1 MKRLYLLSLLIMLF
15 VSTSALASPR
25 TFSQAK
31 AIAERKAALLGIKI
45 DKKAAAKAPSMNG
58 ETTTAVSPYYVFPF
72 GENKGFAIVSGDD
85 DMPEIVGYAD
95 HGTYD
100 ANNMP
105 AAMAAFLNNYRATI
119 EAMKQGNASAIK
131 NIAEAKALRANNT
144 RATTAVSPLLGDIK
158 WNQSE
163 PYNNM
168 CPKYDGTNLSA
179 TGCVATAMA
188 QVMMYWKYPKEL
200 KADINEYE
208 TSTHKL
214 TIAGETKGQKYDWDN
229 MLPTYTNNNYTQTE
243 ADAVAK
249 LMLHCGKAVKMDY
262 NKESGANVTPAI
274 LAKYFGYDSDLM
286 LDLPRSSFTLAE
298 WTALIDQELQAR
310 RPILYSGQTT
320 DGGHQ
325 FVCDGSD
332 GNGLYHINWGWGGF
346 QDGYFDITILN
357 PGQGGIG
364 AGNVTDGYNR
374 SCYMIIGIQPDNGKV
389 DKPLTECP
397 FVMVLEGSYNGHSTG
412 IELTKPTRKNATD
425 KFSITI
431 KDWWGNPTSNHFKGK
446 LGYGISN
453 GKGGYQLISKTI
465 DRELTAVKEDGSG
478 SSTGTTFTI
487 DYAFPPTGTYTIYA
501 IYSTDNGKT
510 WKKCGYEGMRPY
522 VVEST
527 ATTLSLVKTQLTA
540 DITTD
545 ETHYNGV
552 EGTFKL
558 SITNTGD
565 DDFIGLINV
574 YTSSTATRPDDAIAQ
589 PYMTIPAH
597 STVTRNVGITPT
609 AVGDMYVWIED
620 GESGEM
626 LLNAKNFNV
635 EQSTAPSFVLEKVE
649 TNATPNAYELENAR
663 HNNYIVK
670 APRVDD
676 DKAEFTYY
684 IKNNGGTASVK
695 CWTIAINAETNRGP
709 YTERTI
715 KFPGNGSVTTISYSY
730 TPKQVGSNTMYGDIR
745 LFNTETPE
753 QRINITSKIPN
764 ITYYLLNN
772 GIEVGSYE
780 MAAIY
785 PLVYIAGKPNAI
797 SGVTDSASSY
807 VLGGTSEI
815 TILTEKAEH
824 LSIFRIDGSKVCD
837 VITEAN
843 TAKHVTVAPGLYI
856 VRGKKIVVK

>member
-58 ETTTAVSPYYVFPF
+58 GTTTALSPYYVFPF

-188 QVMMYWKYPKEL
+188 QVMMYWKYPNEL
-200 KADINEYE
+200 KADINKYE
-208 TSTHKL
+208 TYTHKL
-214 TIAGETKGQKYDWDN
+214 PVAGELKGQKYDWDN
-229 MLPTYTNNNYTQTE
+229 MLPTYTNNNYTQTQ

-249 LMLHCGKAVKMDY
+249 LMLHCGKAVEMDY
-262 NKESGANVTPAI
+262 GEESGAIVTPGR

-286 LDLPRSSFTLAE
+286 LDLMRSCFTLAE
-298 WTALIDQELQAR
+298 WTAIIDKELQAK
-310 RPILYSGQTT
+310 RPILYSGRTT
-320 DGGHQ
+320 NGGHQ

-332 GNGLYHINWGWGGF
+332 GNGLYHINWGWGGY

-374 SCYMIIGIQPDNGKV
+374 GCDMIIGIQPDNGKV
-389 DKPLTECP
+389 DEPLAKIPSLIIEY
-397 FVMVLEGSYNGHSTG
+397 YNSDDFTSG
-412 IELTKPTRKNATD
+412 IELTKATRNNTTED
-425 KFSITI
+425 FTITI
-431 KDWWGNPTSNHFKGK
+431 NDCWDNVHSTNTEC
-446 LGYGISN
+446 LCGYGISD
-453 GKGGYQLISKTI
+453 GKGGYKLISETENILMNGMRFGTI
-465 DRELTAVKEDGSG
+465 LTINNRFS
-478 SSTGTTFTI
+478 
-487 DYAFPPTGTYTIYA
+487 PNGTYTIYA

-510 WKKCGYEGMRPY
+510 WKKCAYYYMRPY
-522 VVEST
+522 VVKAT

-540 DITTD
+540 EITSK
-545 ETHYNGV
+545 ETQYSGV

-558 SITNTGD
+558 SITNNGD
-565 DDFIGLINV
+565 DEFIGLINA
-574 YTSSTATRPDDAIAQ
+574 YTSSTATCPDDAIAQ

-597 STVTRNVGITPT
+597 STVTREIGITPT
-609 AVGDMYVWIED
+609 AVGYMYVWIED

-626 LLNAKNFNV
+626 LLNAKKFNV

-649 TNATPNAYELENAR
+649 TNATPGAYELENAR
-663 HNNYIVK
+663 YNNYIVK

-695 CWTIAINAETNRGP
+695 CWTIALNAETNRGP

-715 KFPGNGSVTTISYSY
+715 KFPGNGSITTISYSY
-730 TPKQVGSNTMYGDIR
+730 TPEYVGCNTMYGEIR
-745 LFNTETPE
+745 LFNTETNK
-753 QRINITSKIPN
+753 QININNTLPN
-764 ITYYLLNN
+764 VPYYVLEN
-772 GIEVGSYE
+772 GKEIGYIKFN
-780 MAAIY
+780 AIN

-807 VLGGTSEI
+807 VIGGTSEI
-815 TILTEKAEH
+815 TILTEKAER

-856 VRGKKIVVK
+856 VRGKKIVVR

>member
-58 ETTTAVSPYYVFPF
+58 GTTTAVSPYYVFPF

-144 RATTAVSPLLGDIK
+144 RATKAVSPLLGDIK

-188 QVMMYWKYPKEL
+188 QVMMYWKYPNEL
-200 KADINEYE
+200 KADIQGYK
-208 TSTHKL
+208 TSTHEL
-214 TIAGETKGQKYDWDN
+214 TVAGELKGQKYDWDN
-229 MLPTYTNNNYTQTE
+229 MLPTYTNNNYTQTQ

-249 LMLHCGKAVKMDY
+249 LMLHCGKAVEMDY
-262 NKESGANVTPAI
+262 GEESGAIVTPGR

-286 LDLPRSSFTLAE
+286 LDLMRSCFTLAE
-298 WTALIDQELQAR
+298 WTAIIDKELQAK
-310 RPILYSGQTT
+310 RPILYSGRTT
-320 DGGHQ
+320 NGGHQ

-332 GNGLYHINWGWGGF
+332 GNGLYHINWGWGGY

-374 SCYMIIGIQPDNGKV
+374 NCDMIIGIQPDNGKV
-389 DKPLTECP
+389 DEPLADVPSLIIEY
-397 FVMVLEGSYNGHSTG
+397 YNSDEFTSG
-412 IELTKPTRKNATD
+412 IELTKATRNNTTED
-425 KFSITI
+425 FTI
-431 KDWWGNPTSNHFKGK
+431 KINDCWDNIYSTNIEC
-446 LGYGISN
+446 LCGYGISD
-453 GKGGYQLISKTI
+453 GKGGFKLISETENI
-465 DRELTAVKEDGSG
+465 LMNGTLF
-478 SSTGTTFTI
+478 GTTLTI
-487 DYAFPPTGTYTIYA
+487 NNRFSPNGTYTIYA

-510 WKKCGYEGMRPY
+510 WKKCAYYYMQPY
-522 VVEST
+522 VVKST

-540 DITTD
+540 EITSK
-545 ETHYNGV
+545 ETQYSGV
-552 EGTFKL
+552 EGTFEL
-558 SITNTGD
+558 SITNNGD
-565 DDFIGLINV
+565 DEFIGLINA
-574 YTSSTATRPDDAIAQ
+574 YTSSTATCPDDAIAQ

-597 STVTRNVGITPT
+597 STVTREIGITPT

-626 LLNAKNFNV
+626 LQNAIKFEV

-797 SGVTDSASSY
+797 SGVMDSASSY
-807 VLGGTSEI
+807 VIGGTSEI
-815 TILTEKAEH
+815 TILTEKAER
-824 LSIFRIDGSKVCD
+824 LPIFRIDGSKVCD

>member
-58 ETTTAVSPYYVFPF
+58 GTTTAVSPYYVFPF
-72 GENKGFAIVSGDD
+72 GENKGFAFVSGDD

-200 KADINEYE
+200 KADINEYK
-208 TSTHKL
+208 TYTHKL
-214 TIAGETKGQKYDWDN
+214 QVAGELKGQKYDWDN
-229 MLPTYTNNNYTQTE
+229 MLPTYTNNNYTQTQ

-249 LMLHCGKAVKMDY
+249 LMLHCGKAVEMDY
-262 NKESGANVTPAI
+262 GEESGANVTPGR

-286 LDLPRSSFTLAE
+286 LDLMRSCFTLAE
-298 WTALIDQELQAR
+298 WTAIIDKELQAK
-310 RPILYSGQTT
+310 RPILYSGRTT
-320 DGGHQ
+320 NGGHQ

-332 GNGLYHINWGWGGF
+332 GNGLYHINWGWGGY

-374 SCYMIIGIQPDNGKV
+374 GCDMIIGIQPDNGKV
-389 DKPLTECP
+389 DEPLVDVPAIRIEHFSNNNLT
-397 FVMVLEGSYNGHSTG
+397 TG
-412 IELTKPTRKNATD
+412 IDLTKATRTNINEDFT
-425 KFSITI
+425 ITI
-431 KDWWGNPTSNHFKGK
+431 NEWWANPYTTNINCIV
-446 LGYGISN
+446 GYGISD
-453 GKGGYQLISKTI
+453 GKGGYELISKTENI
-465 DRELTAVKEDGSG
+465 NMDGIKDNGRYSLCG
-478 SSTGTTFTI
+478 STI
-487 DYAFPPTGTYTIYA
+487 TINNRFSPNGTYTIYG
-501 IYSTDNGKT
+501 IYSTDNGKI
-510 WKKCGYEGMRPY
+510 WKKCAYYNMRPY
-522 VVEST
+522 VVKST
-527 ATTLSLVKTQLTA
+527 ATTLTLVKTQLTA

-558 SITNTGD
+558 SITNNGD
-565 DDFIGLINV
+565 DEFIGLINA
-574 YTSSTATRPDDAIAQ
+574 YTSSTTTCSDDAIAQ

-597 STVTRNVGITPT
+597 STVTREIGITPT

-626 LLNAKNFNV
+626 LLNAKKFNV
-635 EQSTAPSFVLEKVE
+635 EQSTEPSYTIVSVT
-649 TNATPNAYELENAR
+649 TNATPGVYETEKAYINT
-663 HNNYIVK
+663 NKVK
-670 APRVDD
+670 VPRVDD
-676 DKAEFTYY
+676 EKAEFTFG
-684 IKNNGGTASVK
+684 IRNNGGTGVLKYVIWAWNIETGSMKAS
-695 CWTIAINAETNRGP
+695 RY
-709 YTERTI
+709 YT
-715 KFPGNGSVTTISYSY
+715 KKMQGNG
-730 TPKQVGSNTMYGDIR
+730 
-745 LFNTETPE
+745 
-753 QRINITSKIPN
+753 N
-764 ITYYLLNN
+764 ITYLSESFTPEFTGTNLFCPWIQIVDSNN
-772 GIEVGSYE
+772 QYTNIPTSLPEYFIPCIEIEESGYNWKGE
-780 MAAIY
+780 R

-797 SGVTDSASSY
+797 SGVVMDSASSY

-815 TILTEKAEH
+815 TILTEKAER

-856 VRGKKIVVK
+856 VKGKKVAVR

>member
-15 VSTSALASPR
+15 VSTSALAYPR

-58 ETTTAVSPYYVFPF
+58 GTTTAVSPYYVFPF

-144 RATTAVSPLLGDIK
+144 RTTTAVSPLLGDIK
-158 WNQSE
+158 WNQST

-168 CPKYDGTNLSA
+168 CPKYDDTNLSA

-188 QVMMYWKYPKEL
+188 QVMMYWKYPNEL
-200 KADINEYE
+200 KADIQGYK
-208 TSTHKL
+208 TSTHEL
-214 TIAGETKGQKYDWDN
+214 TVSGELKGQKYDWDN
-229 MLPTYTNNNYTQTE
+229 MLPSYSNVNYNQTQ

-249 LMLHCGKAVKMDY
+249 LMLHCGKAVEMDY
-262 NKESGANVTPAI
+262 GEESGAIVTPDH

-286 LDLPRSSFTLAE
+286 LDLSRTCFTLAE
-298 WTALIDQELQAR
+298 WTALIDKELQAK
-310 RPILYSGQTT
+310 RPILYSGLTT
-320 DGGHQ
+320 NGGHQ

-332 GNGLYHINWGWGGF
+332 GNGLYHINWGWGGY

-374 SCYMIIGIQPDNGKV
+374 GCDMIIGIQPDNGKV
-389 DKPLTECP
+389 DEPLVEIP
-397 FVMVLEGSYNGHSTG
+397 FITVFESDYNGHATS
-412 IELTKPTRKNATD
+412 IELTKPTRQSATE
-425 KFSITI
+425 KFSIKI
-431 KDWWGNPTSNHFKGK
+431 KEWMTNLTYNGFNGK
-446 LGYGISN
+446 FGYGISDGN
-453 GKGGYQLISKTI
+453 GGYQLISEAGDIPIEGVDENGGGTSI
-465 DRELTAVKEDGSG
+465 
-478 SSTGTTFTI
+478 GTTYTI
-487 DYAFPPTGTYTIYA
+487 DYAFAPNKTYTIYA

-510 WKKCGYEGMRPY
+510 WKKCAYYYMQPY
-522 VVEST
+522 VVKST

-540 DITTD
+540 DITTK
-545 ETHYNGV
+545 ETQYSGV
-552 EGTFKL
+552 EGTFEL
-558 SITNTGD
+558 SITNNGD
-565 DDFIGLINV
+565 DEFIGLINA
-574 YTSSTATRPDDAIAQ
+574 YTSSTTTCPDDAIAQ

-597 STVTRNVGITPT
+597 STVTREIGITPT
-609 AVGDMYVWIED
+609 TAGDMYVWIED

-626 LLNAKNFNV
+626 LLNAKKFNA

-649 TNATPNAYELENAR
+649 TNATPDAYELENAR
-663 HNNYIVK
+663 YKNNIVK

-695 CWTIAINAETNRGP
+695 CWVIAFNAETNSGP

-730 TPKQVGSNTMYGDIR
+730 TPEQVGSNTMIGGLR
-745 LFNTETPE
+745 LLNTEDKEP
-753 QRINITSKIPN
+753 
-764 ITYYLLNN
+764 
-772 GIEVGSYE
+772 IEVHTDLPNVPYYVLVDGKENGYYPFK
-780 MAAIY
+780 AIN
-785 PLVYIAGKPNAI
+785 PLVYVAGKPNAI
-797 SGVTDSASSY
+797 NGVMDSASSY

-815 TILTEKAEH
+815 TILTEKAER
-824 LSIFRIDGSKVCD
+824 LAIYRIDGSKVCD

-856 VRGKKIVVK
+856 VKGKKVAVR

>member
-1 MKRLYLLSLLIMLF
+1 MKRLYLLSMLIMLF

-58 ETTTAVSPYYVFPF
+58 GTTTAVSPYYVFPF

-208 TSTHKL
+208 TYTHKL
-214 TIAGETKGQKYDWDN
+214 QVAGESKGQKYDWDN
-229 MLPTYTNNNYTQTE
+229 MLPTYTNNNYTQTQ

-249 LMLHCGKAVKMDY
+249 LMLHCGKAVEMDY
-262 NKESGANVTPAI
+262 GEESGANVTPGR

-286 LDLPRSSFTLAE
+286 LDLMRSCFTLAE
-298 WTALIDQELQAR
+298 WTAIIDKELQAK
-310 RPILYSGQTT
+310 RPILYSGRTT
-320 DGGHQ
+320 NGGHQ

-332 GNGLYHINWGWGGF
+332 GNGLYHINWGWGGY

-374 SCYMIIGIQPDNGKV
+374 GCDMIIGIQPDNGKV
-389 DKPLTECP
+389 DEPLADVPALRIQHFSNNNLT
-397 FVMVLEGSYNGHSTG
+397 TG
-412 IELTKPTRKNATD
+412 IDLTKATRTNINEDFT
-425 KFSITI
+425 ITI
-431 KDWWGNPTSNHFKGK
+431 NEWWANPYTTNINCIV
-446 LGYGISN
+446 GYGISD
-453 GKGGYQLISKTI
+453 GKGGYELISKTENI
-465 DRELTAVKEDGSG
+465 NMDGIKDNGRYSLCG
-478 SSTGTTFTI
+478 STI
-487 DYAFPPTGTYTIYA
+487 TINNRFSPNGTYTIYG
-501 IYSTDNGKT
+501 IYSTDNGKI
-510 WKKCGYEGMRPY
+510 WKKCAYYNMRPY
-522 VVEST
+522 VVKST
-527 ATTLSLVKTQLTA
+527 ATTLTLVKTQLTA

-558 SITNTGD
+558 SITNNGD
-565 DDFIGLINV
+565 DEFIGLINA
-574 YTSSTATRPDDAIAQ
+574 YTSSTTTCSDDAIAQ

-597 STVTRNVGITPT
+597 STVTREIGITPT

-626 LLNAKNFNV
+626 LLNAKKFNV
-635 EQSTAPSFVLEKVE
+635 EQSTEPSYTIVSVT
-649 TNATPNAYELENAR
+649 TNATPGVYETEKAYINT
-663 HNNYIVK
+663 NKVK
-670 APRVDD
+670 VPRVDD
-676 DKAEFTYY
+676 EKAEFTFG
-684 IKNNGGTASVK
+684 IRNNGGTGVLKYVIWAWNIETGSMKAS
-695 CWTIAINAETNRGP
+695 RY
-709 YTERTI
+709 YT
-715 KFPGNGSVTTISYSY
+715 KKMQGNG
-730 TPKQVGSNTMYGDIR
+730 
-745 LFNTETPE
+745 
-753 QRINITSKIPN
+753 N
-764 ITYYLLNN
+764 ITYLSESFTPEFTGTNLFCPWIQIVDSNN
-772 GIEVGSYE
+772 QYTNIPTSLPEYFIPCIEIEESGYNWKGE
-780 MAAIY
+780 R

-797 SGVTDSASSY
+797 SGVVMDSASSY

-815 TILTEKAEH
+815 TILTEKAER

-856 VRGKKIVVK
+856 VKGKKVAVR

>member
-1 MKRLYLLSLLIMLF
+1 MKRLYLFSMLIMLF
-15 VSTSALASPR
+15 VSTAALASPR

-58 ETTTAVSPYYVFPF
+58 GTTTAVSPYYVFPF

-208 TSTHKL
+208 TYTHKL
-214 TIAGETKGQKYDWDN
+214 PVAGELKGQKYDWDN
-229 MLPTYTNNNYTQTE
+229 MLPTYTNNNYTQTQ

-249 LMLHCGKAVKMDY
+249 LMLHCGKAVEMDY
-262 NKESGANVTPAI
+262 GEESGAIVTPGR

-286 LDLPRSSFTLAE
+286 LNLMRTCFTLAE
-298 WTALIDQELQAR
+298 WTAIIDKELQAK
-310 RPILYSGQTT
+310 RPILYSGITT
-320 DGGHQ
+320 NGGHQ

-332 GNGLYHINWGWGGF
+332 GNGLYHINWGWGGY

-364 AGNVTDGYNR
+364 AGKVTDGYNR
-374 SCYMIIGIQPDNGKV
+374 NCNMIIGIQPDNGKV
-389 DKPLTECP
+389 DEPLADVPSLIIEY
-397 FVMVLEGSYNGHSTG
+397 YNSDEFTSG
-412 IELTKPTRKNATD
+412 IELTKATRNNTTED
-425 KFSITI
+425 FTI
-431 KDWWGNPTSNHFKGK
+431 KINDCWDNIYSTNIEC
-446 LGYGISN
+446 LCGYGISD
-453 GKGGYQLISKTI
+453 GKGGFKLISETENILMNGTRFGTI
-465 DRELTAVKEDGSG
+465 LTINNRFS
-478 SSTGTTFTI
+478 
-487 DYAFPPTGTYTIYA
+487 PNGTYTIYA

-510 WKKCGYEGMRPY
+510 WKKCAYYYMQPY
-522 VVEST
+522 VVKST

-540 DITTD
+540 EITSK
-545 ETHYNGV
+545 ETQYSGV
-552 EGTFKL
+552 EGTFEL
-558 SITNTGD
+558 SITNNGD
-565 DDFIGLINV
+565 DEFIGLINA
-574 YTSSTATRPDDAIAQ
+574 YTSSTTTCPDDAIAQ

-597 STVTRNVGITPT
+597 STVTREIGITPT
-609 AVGDMYVWIED
+609 TVGDMYVWIED

-626 LLNAKNFNV
+626 LLNAKKFNI

-649 TNATPNAYELENAR
+649 TNATPDAYELENAR

-730 TPKQVGSNTMYGDIR
+730 TPEQVGSNTMLGDIR
-745 LFNTETPE
+745 LFNTETNE
-753 QRINITSKIPN
+753 QININNTLPKIP
-764 ITYYLLNN
+764 YDVLVN
-772 GIEVGSYE
+772 GEVIGHYNLE
-780 MAAIY
+780 AIN

-797 SGVTDSASSY
+797 SGVMDSASSY

-815 TILTEKAEH
+815 TILTEKAER
-824 LSIFRIDGSKVCD
+824 LPIFRIDGSKVCD

>member
-1 MKRLYLLSLLIMLF
+1 MKRLYLFSMLIMLF

-45 DKKAAAKAPSMNG
+45 DSKAAAKVPSMNG
-58 ETTTAVSPYYVFPF
+58 GTATAMSPYYVFPF

-119 EAMKQGNASAIK
+119 EAVKQGNASAIK

-158 WNQSE
+158 WNQSK

-214 TIAGETKGQKYDWDN
+214 PVAGELKGQKYDWDN
-229 MLPTYTNNNYTQTE
+229 MLPTYTNNNYTQTQ

-249 LMLHCGKAVKMDY
+249 LMLHCGKAVEMDY
-262 NKESGANVTPAI
+262 GEESGANVTPGH

-286 LDLPRSSFTLAE
+286 LDLSRTCFTLAE
-298 WTALIDQELQAR
+298 WTAIIDKELQAK
-310 RPILYSGQTT
+310 RPILYSGRTT
-320 DGGHQ
+320 NGGHQ

-332 GNGLYHINWGWGGF
+332 GNGLYHINWGWGGY

-374 SCYMIIGIQPDNGKV
+374 YCDMIIGIQPDNGKV
-389 DKPLTECP
+389 DEPLVEIP
-397 FVMVLEGSYNGHSTG
+397 FITVFESDYNGHATS
-412 IELTKPTRKNATD
+412 IELTKPTRQSATE
-425 KFSITI
+425 KFSIKI
-431 KDWWGNPTSNHFKGK
+431 KEWMTNLTYNGFNGK
-446 LGYGISN
+446 FGYGISDGN
-453 GKGGYQLISKTI
+453 GGYQLISEAGDIQIEGVDENGGGTSI
-465 DRELTAVKEDGSG
+465 
-478 SSTGTTFTI
+478 GTTYTI
-487 DYAFPPTGTYTIYA
+487 DYAFAPNKTYTIYG

-510 WKKCGYEGMRPY
+510 WKKCAYYYMQPY
-522 VVEST
+522 VVKST

-540 DITTD
+540 EITSK
-545 ETHYNGV
+545 ETQYSGV
-552 EGTFKL
+552 EGTFEL
-558 SITNTGD
+558 SITNNGD
-565 DDFIGLINV
+565 DEFIGLINA
-574 YTSSTATRPDDAIAQ
+574 YTSSTATCPDDAIAQ

-597 STVTRNVGITPT
+597 STVTREIGITPT
-609 AVGDMYVWIED
+609 TAGDMYVWIED

-626 LLNAKNFNV
+626 LLNAKKFNA

-649 TNATPNAYELENAR
+649 TNTTSNAYELENAR
-663 HNNYIVK
+663 YKNNIVK

-695 CWTIAINAETNRGP
+695 CWVIAFNAETNSGP
-709 YTERTI
+709 YTERII
-715 KFPGNGSVTTISYSY
+715 KFPGNGSVTTISGSF
-730 TPKQVGSNTMYGDIR
+730 TPEQVGSNTMIGELR
-745 LFNTETPE
+745 LLNTEDKEP
-753 QRINITSKIPN
+753 
-764 ITYYLLNN
+764 
-772 GIEVGSYE
+772 IEVHTDLPNVPYYVLVNGEVIGYYNLK
-780 MAAIY
+780 AIN
-785 PLVYIAGKPNAI
+785 PLVYVAGKPNAI
-797 SGVTDSASSY
+797 SGVMDSASSY

-815 TILTEKAEH
+815 TILTEKAER

-856 VRGKKIVVK
+856 VKGKKVAVR

>member
-31 AIAERKAALLGIKI
+31 AIAERKAVLLGIKI

-58 ETTTAVSPYYVFPF
+58 GTTTAVSPYYVFPF

-188 QVMMYWKYPKEL
+188 QVMMYWKYPNEL
-200 KADINEYE
+200 KADINEYK
-208 TSTHKL
+208 TYTHKL
-214 TIAGETKGQKYDWDN
+214 PVAGELKGQKYDWDN
-229 MLPTYTNNNYTQTE
+229 MLPTYTNNNYTQNQ

-249 LMLHCGKAVKMDY
+249 LMLHCGKAVEMDY
-262 NKESGANVTPAI
+262 GEESGAIVTPGR

-286 LDLPRSSFTLAE
+286 LDLMRSCFTLAE
-298 WTALIDQELQAR
+298 WTAIIDKELQAK

-320 DGGHQ
+320 AGGHQ

-332 GNGLYHINWGWGGF
+332 GNGLYHINWGWGGY

-374 SCYMIIGIQPDNGKV
+374 NCDMIIGIQPDNGKV
-389 DKPLTECP
+389 DEPLAEIP
-397 FVMVLEGSYNGHSTG
+397 FITVFESDYNGHATS
-412 IELTKPTRKNATD
+412 IELTKPTRQSATE
-425 KFSITI
+425 KFSIKI
-431 KDWWGNPTSNHFKGK
+431 KEWMTNLTYNGFNGK
-446 LGYGISN
+446 FGYGISDGN
-453 GKGGYQLISKTI
+453 GGYQLISDPGDI
-465 DRELTAVKEDGSG
+465 SIEAVDENGGGTSI
-478 SSTGTTFTI
+478 GTTYTI
-487 DYAFPPTGTYTIYA
+487 DYAFAPNKTYTIYG

-510 WKKCGYEGMRPY
+510 WKKCAYYYMHPY
-522 VVEST
+522 VVKAT

-540 DITTD
+540 EITSK
-545 ETHYNGV
+545 ETQYSGV

-558 SITNTGD
+558 SITNNGD
-565 DDFIGLINV
+565 DEFIGLINA
-574 YTSSTATRPDDAIAQ
+574 YTSSTTTCPDAAIAQ

-597 STVTRNVGITPT
+597 STVTREIGITPT
-609 AVGDMYVWIED
+609 TVGDMYVWIED

-626 LLNAKNFNV
+626 LQNAKKFNV

-663 HNNYIVK
+663 YNNYIVK

-695 CWTIAINAETNRGP
+695 CWVIAFNAETNSGP

-715 KFPGNGSVTTISYSY
+715 KIPGNGSVTTISYSY
-730 TPKQVGSNTMYGDIR
+730 TPEYVGCNTMYGEIR
-745 LFNTETPE
+745 LFNTETNE
-753 QRINITSKIPN
+753 QININNTLPKIP
-764 ITYYLLNN
+764 YDVLVN
-772 GIEVGSYE
+772 GEVIGHYNLE
-780 MAAIY
+780 AIN
-785 PLVYIAGKPNAI
+785 PVVYIAGKPNAI
-797 SGVTDSASSY
+797 SGVMDSASSY

-815 TILTEKAEH
+815 TIFTEKAER
-824 LSIFRIDGSKVCD
+824 LPIFRIDGSKVCD

>member
-58 ETTTAVSPYYVFPF
+58 GTTTAVSPYYVFPF

-188 QVMMYWKYPKEL
+188 QVMMYWKYPNEL
-200 KADINEYE
+200 KADIQGYK
-208 TSTHKL
+208 TSTHEL
-214 TIAGETKGQKYDWDN
+214 TVAGELKGQKYDWDN
-229 MLPTYTNNNYTQTE
+229 MLPSYSNVNYNQTQ

-249 LMLHCGKAVKMDY
+249 LMLHCGKAVEMDY
-262 NKESGANVTPAI
+262 GEESGAIVTPGR

-286 LDLPRSSFTLAE
+286 LDLSRTYFTLAE
-298 WTALIDQELQAR
+298 WTAIIDKELQAK
-310 RPILYSGQTT
+310 RPILYSGLTT
-320 DGGHQ
+320 EGGHQ

-332 GNGLYHINWGWGGF
+332 GNGLYHINWGWGGY

-374 SCYMIIGIQPDNGKV
+374 YCDMIIGIQPDNGKV
-389 DKPLTECP
+389 DEPLAEIP
-397 FVMVLEGSYNGHSTG
+397 SLIIEYYNSNDFTSG
-412 IELTKPTRKNATD
+412 IELTKATRNNTTED
-425 KFSITI
+425 FTITI
-431 KDWWGNPTSNHFKGK
+431 NDCWDNIYSTNTEC
-446 LGYGISN
+446 LCGYGISD
-453 GKGGYQLISKTI
+453 GKGGYKLISETENILMNGTRFGTI
-465 DRELTAVKEDGSG
+465 LTINNRFS
-478 SSTGTTFTI
+478 
-487 DYAFPPTGTYTIYA
+487 PNGTYTIYA

-510 WKKCGYEGMRPY
+510 WKKCAYYYMQPY
-522 VVEST
+522 VVKST

-540 DITTD
+540 DITTR
-545 ETHYNGV
+545 ETQYSGV
-552 EGTFKL
+552 EGTFEL
-558 SITNTGD
+558 SITNNGD
-565 DDFIGLINV
+565 DEFIGLINA
-574 YTSSTATRPDDAIAQ
+574 YTSSTTTCPDDAIAQ

-597 STVTRNVGITPT
+597 STVTREIGITPT
-609 AVGDMYVWIED
+609 TAGDMYVWIED

-626 LLNAKNFNV
+626 LVNAKKFNV

-649 TNATPNAYELENAR
+649 TNATPYAYELENAR
-663 HNNYIVK
+663 YINSIVK

-730 TPKQVGSNTMYGDIR
+730 TPKQVGSNTMYGEIR
-745 LFNTETPE
+745 LFNTENE
-753 QRINITSKIPN
+753 KQIEITTDLPMVP
-764 ITYYLLNN
+764 YYVLVDGKEN
-772 GIEVGSYE
+772 GYYPFE
-780 MAAIY
+780 AIK
-785 PLVYIAGKPNAI
+785 PLVYITGKPNAI
-797 SGVTDSASSY
+797 SGVMDSASSY

-815 TILTEKAEH
+815 TILTEKAER
-824 LSIFRIDGSKVCD
+824 LAIYRIDGSKVCD

-856 VRGKKIVVK
+856 VKGKKVAVR

>member
-15 VSTSALASPR
+15 VSTSALVSPR

-58 ETTTAVSPYYVFPF
+58 GTTTAVSPYYVFPF

-188 QVMMYWKYPKEL
+188 QVMMYWKYPNEL
-200 KADINEYE
+200 KADIQGYK
-208 TSTHKL
+208 TSTHEL
-214 TIAGETKGQKYDWDN
+214 TVAGELKGQKYDWDN
-229 MLPTYTNNNYTQTE
+229 MLPTYTNNNYTQTQ

-249 LMLHCGKAVKMDY
+249 LMLHCGKAVEMDY
-262 NKESGANVTPAI
+262 GEESGAIVTPGR

-286 LDLPRSSFTLAE
+286 LDLMRSCFTLAE
-298 WTALIDQELQAR
+298 WTAIIDKELQAK
-310 RPILYSGQTT
+310 RPILYSGITT
-320 DGGHQ
+320 NGGHQ

-332 GNGLYHINWGWGGF
+332 GNGLYHINWGWGGY

-374 SCYMIIGIQPDNGKV
+374 NCNMIIGIQPDNGKV
-389 DKPLTECP
+389 DEPLADVPSLIIEY
-397 FVMVLEGSYNGHSTG
+397 YNSDEFTSG
-412 IELTKPTRKNATD
+412 IELTKATRNNTTED
-425 KFSITI
+425 FTI
-431 KDWWGNPTSNHFKGK
+431 KINDCWDNIYSTNIEC
-446 LGYGISN
+446 LCGYGISD
-453 GKGGYQLISKTI
+453 GKGGFKLISETENILMNGTRFGTI
-465 DRELTAVKEDGSG
+465 LTINNRFS
-478 SSTGTTFTI
+478 
-487 DYAFPPTGTYTIYA
+487 PNGTYTIYA

-510 WKKCGYEGMRPY
+510 WKKCAYYYMQPY
-522 VVEST
+522 VVKAT

-540 DITTD
+540 EITSK
-545 ETHYNGV
+545 ETQYSGV
-552 EGTFKL
+552 EGTFEL
-558 SITNTGD
+558 SITNNGD
-565 DDFIGLINV
+565 DEFIGLINT
-574 YTSSTATRPDDAIAQ
+574 YTSSTATCPDDAIAN

-597 STVTRNVGITPT
+597 STVTREIGITPT
-609 AVGDMYVWIED
+609 TVGDMYVWIED

-626 LLNAKNFNV
+626 LLNAKKFNV

-730 TPKQVGSNTMYGDIR
+730 TPEQVGSNTMYGDIR

-815 TILTEKAEH
+815 TILTEKAER
-824 LSIFRIDGSKVCD
+824 LPIFRIDGSKVCD

>member
-58 ETTTAVSPYYVFPF
+58 GTTTAVSPYYVFPF

-200 KADINEYE
+200 KADINKYE

-229 MLPTYTNNNYTQTE
+229 MLPTYTNNNYTQTQ

-249 LMLHCGKAVKMDY
+249 LMLHCGKAVEMDY
-262 NKESGANVTPAI
+262 GEESGAIVTPGR

-286 LDLPRSSFTLAE
+286 LNLMRTCFTLAE
-298 WTALIDQELQAR
+298 WTAIIDKELQAK
-310 RPILYSGQTT
+310 RPILYSGITT
-320 DGGHQ
+320 NGGHQ

-332 GNGLYHINWGWGGF
+332 GNGLYHINWGWGGY

-374 SCYMIIGIQPDNGKV
+374 GCDMIIGIQPDNGKV
-389 DKPLTECP
+389 DEPLADVPSLIIEY
-397 FVMVLEGSYNGHSTG
+397 YNSDEFTSG
-412 IELTKPTRKNATD
+412 IELTKATRNNTTED
-425 KFSITI
+425 FTI
-431 KDWWGNPTSNHFKGK
+431 KINDCWDNIYSTNIEC
-446 LGYGISN
+446 LCGYGISD
-453 GKGGYQLISKTI
+453 GKGGFKLISETENILMNGTRFGTI
-465 DRELTAVKEDGSG
+465 LTINNRFS
-478 SSTGTTFTI
+478 
-487 DYAFPPTGTYTIYA
+487 PNGTYTIYA

-510 WKKCGYEGMRPY
+510 WKKCAYYYMQPY
-522 VVEST
+522 VVKST

-540 DITTD
+540 EITSK
-545 ETHYNGV
+545 ETQYSGV
-552 EGTFKL
+552 EGTFEL
-558 SITNTGD
+558 SITNNGD
-565 DDFIGLINV
+565 DEFIGLINT
-574 YTSSTATRPDDAIAQ
+574 YTSSTATCPDDAIAN

-597 STVTRNVGITPT
+597 STVTREIGITPT

-626 LLNAKNFNV
+626 LLNAKKFNV

-649 TNATPNAYELENAR
+649 TNATPDAYELENAR

-745 LFNTETPE
+745 LFNTENSE
-753 QRINITSKIPN
+753 RINITSKIPN

-815 TILTEKAEH
+815 TILSEKAER

>member
-208 TSTHKL
+208 TYTHKL
-214 TIAGETKGQKYDWDN
+214 PVAGELKGQKYDWDN
-229 MLPTYTNNNYTQTE
+229 MLPTYTNNNYTQTQ

-249 LMLHCGKAVKMDY
+249 LMLHCGKAVEMDY
-262 NKESGANVTPAI
+262 GEESGAIVTPGR

-286 LDLPRSSFTLAE
+286 LDLMRSCFTLAE
-298 WTALIDQELQAR
+298 WTAIIDKELQAK
-310 RPILYSGQTT
+310 RPILYSGITT
-320 DGGHQ
+320 NGGHQ

-332 GNGLYHINWGWGGF
+332 GNGLYHINWGWGGY

-374 SCYMIIGIQPDNGKV
+374 NCNMIIGIQPDNGKV
-389 DKPLTECP
+389 DEPLADVPSLIIEY
-397 FVMVLEGSYNGHSTG
+397 YNSDEFTSG
-412 IELTKPTRKNATD
+412 IELTKATRNNTTED
-425 KFSITI
+425 FTI
-431 KDWWGNPTSNHFKGK
+431 KINDCWDNIYSTNIEC
-446 LGYGISN
+446 LCGYGISD
-453 GKGGYQLISKTI
+453 GKGGFKLISETENILMNGTRFGTI
-465 DRELTAVKEDGSG
+465 LTINNRFS
-478 SSTGTTFTI
+478 
-487 DYAFPPTGTYTIYA
+487 PNGTYTIYA

-510 WKKCGYEGMRPY
+510 WKKCAYYYMQPY
-522 VVEST
+522 VVKST

-540 DITTD
+540 EITSK
-545 ETHYNGV
+545 ETQYSGV
-552 EGTFKL
+552 EGTFEL
-558 SITNTGD
+558 SITNNGD
-565 DDFIGLINV
+565 DEFIGLINA
-574 YTSSTATRPDDAIAQ
+574 YTSSTTTCPDDAIAQ

-597 STVTRNVGITPT
+597 STVTREIGITPT
-609 AVGDMYVWIED
+609 TVGDMYVWIED

-626 LLNAKNFNV
+626 LLNAKKFNI

-649 TNATPNAYELENAR
+649 TNATPDAYELENAR

-695 CWTIAINAETNRGP
+695 CWTIAINTETNRGP

-730 TPKQVGSNTMYGDIR
+730 TPEQVGSNTMYGEIR

-815 TILTEKAEH
+815 KILTEKAER
-824 LSIFRIDGSKVCD
+824 LPIFRIDGSKVCD

>member
-58 ETTTAVSPYYVFPF
+58 GTTTAVSPYYVFPF

-119 EAMKQGNASAIK
+119 EAVKQGNASAIK

-144 RATTAVSPLLGDIK
+144 RTTTAVSPLLGDIK
-158 WNQSE
+158 WNQST

-168 CPKYDGTNLSA
+168 CPKYDDTNLSA

-200 KADINEYE
+200 KADIQGYK
-208 TSTHKL
+208 TSTHEL
-214 TIAGETKGQKYDWDN
+214 TVAGELKGQKYDWEN
-229 MLPTYTNNNYTQTE
+229 MLPSYYSGNYNQTQ

-249 LMLHCGKAVKMDY
+249 LMLHCGKAVEMDY
-262 NKESGANVTPAI
+262 GEESGAIVTSDH

-286 LDLPRSSFTLAE
+286 LDLSRTCFTLAE
-298 WTALIDQELQAR
+298 WTAIIDKELQAK
-310 RPILYSGQTT
+310 RPILYSGLTT
-320 DGGHQ
+320 EGGHQ

-332 GNGLYHINWGWGGF
+332 GNGLYHINWGWGGY

-374 SCYMIIGIQPDNGKV
+374 YCDMIIGIQPDNGKV
-389 DKPLTECP
+389 DEPLAEIP
-397 FVMVLEGSYNGHSTG
+397 SLIIEYYNSNDFTSG
-412 IELTKPTRKNATD
+412 IELTKATRNNTTED
-425 KFSITI
+425 FTITI
-431 KDWWGNPTSNHFKGK
+431 NDCWDNVYSTNTEC
-446 LGYGISN
+446 LCGYGISD
-453 GKGGYQLISKTI
+453 GKGGYKLISETENILMNGTRFGTI
-465 DRELTAVKEDGSG
+465 LTINNRFS
-478 SSTGTTFTI
+478 
-487 DYAFPPTGTYTIYA
+487 PNGTYTIYA

-510 WKKCGYEGMRPY
+510 WKKCAYYYMQPY
-522 VVEST
+522 VVKST

-540 DITTD
+540 EITSK
-545 ETHYNGV
+545 ETQYSGV
-552 EGTFKL
+552 EGTFEL
-558 SITNTGD
+558 SITNNGD
-565 DDFIGLINV
+565 DEFIGLINA
-574 YTSSTATRPDDAIAQ
+574 YTSSTATCPDDAIAQ

-597 STVTRNVGITPT
+597 STVIREIGITPT
-609 AVGDMYVWIED
+609 TAGDMYVWIED

-626 LLNAKNFNV
+626 LLNAKKFNV
-635 EQSTAPSFVLEKVE
+635 EQSTEPSYTIVSVT
-649 TNATPNAYELENAR
+649 TNATPGVYETENAYINTDK
-663 HNNYIVK
+663 VK
-670 APRVDD
+670 VPRVDD
-676 DKAEFTYY
+676 DKAKFTFG
-684 IKNNGGTASVK
+684 IRNDGGTGMLKYVIWAWNIETGTMKAS
-695 CWTIAINAETNRGP
+695 RY
-709 YTERTI
+709 YTQ
-715 KFPGNGSVTTISYSY
+715 KMPGNG
-730 TPKQVGSNTMYGDIR
+730 
-745 LFNTETPE
+745 
-753 QRINITSKIPN
+753 N
-764 ITYYLLNN
+764 ITYLSESFTPEFTGTNFFCPWIQIVNSNDQYTNIPTSLSKYVIPFIENENN
-772 GIEVGSYE
+772 GREWYGDR
-780 MAAIY
+780 
-785 PLVYIAGKPNAI
+785 PLVYVAGKPNAI
-797 SGVTDSASSY
+797 SGVMDSASSY

-815 TILTEKAEH
+815 TILTEKAER
-824 LSIFRIDGSKVCD
+824 LAIYRIDGSKVCD

-856 VRGKKIVVK
+856 VKGKKIAVR

>member
-1 MKRLYLLSLLIMLF
+1 MLIMLF
-15 VSTSALASPR
+15 ISTAALASPR

-45 DKKAAAKAPSMNG
+45 DSKAAAKAPSMNG
-58 ETTTAVSPYYVFPF
+58 GTATAVSPYYVFPF

-158 WNQSE
+158 WNQST

-168 CPKYDGTNLSA
+168 CPKYDDTNLSA

-188 QVMMYWKYPKEL
+188 QVMMYWKYPNEL
-200 KADINEYE
+200 KADINEYT

-214 TIAGETKGQKYDWDN
+214 TVAGETKGQKYDWDN
-229 MLPTYTNNNYTQTE
+229 MLPSYYSGNYNQTQ

-249 LMLHCGKAVKMDY
+249 LMLHCGKAVEMDY
-262 NKESGANVTPAI
+262 GMESGAIVTPGH

-286 LDLPRSSFTLAE
+286 LDLSRTCFTLAE
-298 WTALIDQELQAR
+298 WTAIIDKELQAK
-310 RPILYSGQTT
+310 RPILYSGRTT
-320 DGGHQ
+320 EGGHQ

-332 GNGLYHINWGWGGF
+332 GNGLYHINWGWGGY

-374 SCYMIIGIQPDNGKV
+374 YCDMIIGIQPDNGKV
-389 DKPLTECP
+389 DEPLVEIP
-397 FVMVLEGSYNGHSTG
+397 FITVFYNDDQGHATG
-412 IELTKPTRKNATD
+412 IELTKPTRQSTNE
-425 KFSITI
+425 KFSINI
-431 KDWWGNPTSNHFKGK
+431 KEWLANLTYNDFNGK
-446 LGYGISN
+446 FGYGISDGN
-453 GKGGYQLISKTI
+453 GGYQLVSNVENRK
-465 DRELTAVKEDGSG
+465 LTAGVGKEQVVYDK
-478 SSTGTTFTI
+478 TTFNI
-487 DYAFPPTGTYTIYA
+487 DYAFAPNKTYTIYA

-510 WKKCGYEGMRPY
+510 WKKCAYYYMQPY
-522 VVEST
+522 VVKST

-540 DITTD
+540 NITTK
-545 ETHYNGV
+545 ETQYSGV
-552 EGTFKL
+552 EGTFEL
-558 SITNTGD
+558 SITNNGD
-565 DDFIGLINV
+565 DEFIGLINA
-574 YTSSTATRPDDAIAQ
+574 YTSSTATCPDDAIAQ

-597 STVTRNVGITPT
+597 STVTREIGITPT
-609 AVGDMYVWIED
+609 TAGDMYVWIED

-626 LLNAKNFNV
+626 LVNAKKFNA

-649 TNATPNAYELENAR
+649 TNTTPNAYELENAR
-663 HNNYIVK
+663 YKNNIVK

-695 CWTIAINAETNRGP
+695 CWVIAFNAETNSGP

-715 KFPGNGSVTTISYSY
+715 KFPGNGSVTTISGSF
-730 TPKQVGSNTMYGDIR
+730 TPEQVGSNTMIGELR
-745 LFNTETPE
+745 LLNTEDKEP
-753 QRINITSKIPN
+753 
-764 ITYYLLNN
+764 
-772 GIEVGSYE
+772 IEVHTDLPNVPYYVLVDGKEYGYYPFK
-780 MAAIY
+780 AIN

-797 SGVTDSASSY
+797 SGVMDSASSY

-815 TILTEKAEH
+815 TILTEKAER
-824 LSIFRIDGSKVCD
+824 LAIYRIDGSKVCD

-856 VRGKKIVVK
+856 VKGKKVAVR

>member
-1 MKRLYLLSLLIMLF
+1 MKRLYLLSMLIMLF
-15 VSTSALASPR
+15 ISTAALASPR

-45 DKKAAAKAPSMNG
+45 DSKAAAKVPSMNG
-58 ETTTAVSPYYVFPF
+58 GTATAVSPYYVFPF

-105 AAMAAFLNNYRATI
+105 SSMAAFLNNYRATI

-163 PYNNM
+163 PYNNL

-188 QVMMYWKYPKEL
+188 QVMMYWKYPNEL
-200 KADINEYE
+200 KADIQGYE
-208 TSTHKL
+208 TSTRKL
-214 TIAGETKGQKYDWDN
+214 TISGELKGQKYDWDN
-229 MLPTYTNNNYTQTE
+229 MLPSYYSGNYNQTQ

-249 LMLHCGKAVKMDY
+249 LMLHCGKAVEMDY
-262 NKESGANVTPAI
+262 DKESGAYITPGR

-286 LDLPRSSFTLAE
+286 LDLSRTCFTLAE
-298 WTALIDQELQAR
+298 WTTIIDKELQAK
-310 RPILYSGQTT
+310 RPILYSGRTT

-332 GNGLYHINWGWGGF
+332 GNGLYHINWGWGGY

-374 SCYMIIGIQPDNGKV
+374 NCDMIIGIQPDNGKV
-389 DKPLTECP
+389 DEPLVEIP
-397 FVMVLEGSYNGHSTG
+397 FITVFESDYNGHATS
-412 IELTKPTRKNATD
+412 IELTKPTRQSTTENFSIKIKEWMTNLTYNDFND
-425 KFSITI
+425 KF
-431 KDWWGNPTSNHFKGK
+431 
-446 LGYGISN
+446 GYGISDGN
-453 GKGGYQLISKTI
+453 GGYQLISEAENIPIEGVDENGGGTSI
-465 DRELTAVKEDGSG
+465 
-478 SSTGTTFTI
+478 GTTYTI
-487 DYAFPPTGTYTIYA
+487 DYAFAPNKTYTIYG

-510 WKKCGYEGMRPY
+510 WKKCAYYYMQPY
-522 VVEST
+522 VVKATE
-527 ATTLSLVKTQLTA
+527 TTLSLVKTQLTA
-540 DITTD
+540 EITSN
-545 ETHYNGV
+545 EKQYSGV
-552 EGTFKL
+552 EGTFEL
-558 SITNTGD
+558 SITNNGD
-565 DDFIGLINV
+565 NEFIGLINT
-574 YTSSTATRPDDAIAQ
+574 YTSSTATRPDDAIAN

-597 STVTRNVGITPT
+597 STVTREIGITPT
-609 AVGDMYVWIED
+609 TVGDMYVWIED

-626 LLNAKNFNV
+626 LLNAKKFNV
-635 EQSTAPSFVLEKVE
+635 EQSTEPSYTIVSIT
-649 TNATPNAYELENAR
+649 TNATPGVYETENAYINTDK
-663 HNNYIVK
+663 VK
-670 APRVDD
+670 VPRIDD
-676 DKAEFTYY
+676 DKAEFTFG
-684 IKNNGGTASVK
+684 IRNDGGTGMLKYVIWAWNIETGTMKAS
-695 CWTIAINAETNRGP
+695 RY
-709 YTERTI
+709 YTQ
-715 KFPGNGSVTTISYSY
+715 KMPGNG
-730 TPKQVGSNTMYGDIR
+730 
-745 LFNTETPE
+745 
-753 QRINITSKIPN
+753 N
-764 ITYYLLNN
+764 ITYLSESFTPEFTGTNFFCPWIQIVDSNN
-772 GIEVGSYE
+772 QYTNIPTSLSKYVIPFIENENKGREWYGDR
-780 MAAIY
+780 

-797 SGVTDSASSY
+797 SGVIDSSSSY

-815 TILTEKAEH
+815 TILTEKAER

-856 VRGKKIVVK
+856 VKGKKVAVR

>member
-58 ETTTAVSPYYVFPF
+58 GTTTAVSPYYVFPF

-188 QVMMYWKYPKEL
+188 QVMMYWKYPNEL
-200 KADINEYE
+200 KADIQGYK

-214 TIAGETKGQKYDWDN
+214 PVAGELKGQKYDWDN
-229 MLPTYTNNNYTQTE
+229 MLPTYTNNNYTQTQ

-249 LMLHCGKAVKMDY
+249 LMLHCGKAVEMDY
-262 NKESGANVTPAI
+262 GEESGAIVTPGR

-286 LDLPRSSFTLAE
+286 LDLMRSCFTLAE
-298 WTALIDQELQAR
+298 WTAIIDKELQAK
-310 RPILYSGQTT
+310 RPILYSGRTT
-320 DGGHQ
+320 NGGHQ

-332 GNGLYHINWGWGGF
+332 GNGLYHINWGWGGY

-374 SCYMIIGIQPDNGKV
+374 GCDMIIGIQPDNGKV
-389 DKPLTECP
+389 DEPLAKIPSLIIEY
-397 FVMVLEGSYNGHSTG
+397 YNSDDFTSG
-412 IELTKPTRKNATD
+412 IELTKATRNNTTED
-425 KFSITI
+425 FTITI
-431 KDWWGNPTSNHFKGK
+431 NDCWDNVHSTNTEC
-446 LGYGISN
+446 LCGYGISD
-453 GKGGYQLISKTI
+453 GKGGFKLISETENILMNGTRFGTI
-465 DRELTAVKEDGSG
+465 LTINNRFS
-478 SSTGTTFTI
+478 
-487 DYAFPPTGTYTIYA
+487 PNGTYTIYA

-510 WKKCGYEGMRPY
+510 WKKCAYYYMRPY
-522 VVEST
+522 VVKAT

-540 DITTD
+540 EITSK
-545 ETHYNGV
+545 EKQYSGV
-552 EGTFKL
+552 EGTFEL
-558 SITNTGD
+558 SITNNGD
-565 DDFIGLINV
+565 DEFIGLINA
-574 YTSSTATRPDDAIAQ
+574 YTSSTATCPDDAIAQ

-597 STVTRNVGITPT
+597 STVTREIGITPT
-609 AVGDMYVWIED
+609 TVGDMYVWIED

-626 LLNAKNFNV
+626 LLNAKKFNV

-649 TNATPNAYELENAR
+649 TNATPDAYELENAR

-695 CWTIAINAETNRGP
+695 CWTIALNAETNRGP
-709 YTERTI
+709 YTERII
-715 KFPGNGSVTTISYSY
+715 KIPGNGSITTISYSY
-730 TPKQVGSNTMYGDIR
+730 TPEHVGCNTMYGEIR
-745 LFNTETPE
+745 LFNTETGE
-753 QRINITSKIPN
+753 RININNTLPN
-764 ITYYLLNN
+764 VPYYVLEN
-772 GIEVGSYE
+772 GKEIGYIEIN
-780 MAAIY
+780 AIN
-785 PLVYIAGKPNAI
+785 PLVYVAGKPNAI

-815 TILTEKAEH
+815 KILTEKAEH

>member
-1 MKRLYLLSLLIMLF
+1 MKRLYLLSMLIMLF

-58 ETTTAVSPYYVFPF
+58 GTTTAVSPYYVFPF

-158 WNQSE
+158 WNQSK

-168 CPKYDGTNLSA
+168 CPKYDGTKLSA

-208 TSTHKL
+208 TYTHKL
-214 TIAGETKGQKYDWDN
+214 QVAGESKGQKYDWDN
-229 MLPTYTNNNYTQTE
+229 MLPTYTNNNYTQTQ
-243 ADAVAK
+243 ANAVAK
-249 LMLHCGKAVKMDY
+249 LMLHCGKAVEMDY
-262 NKESGANVTPAI
+262 DEESGAIVTPGH

-286 LDLPRSSFTLAE
+286 LNLMRTCFTLAE
-298 WTALIDQELQAR
+298 WTAIIDKELQAK
-310 RPILYSGQTT
+310 RPILYSGRTT
-320 DGGHQ
+320 NGGHQ

-332 GNGLYHINWGWGGF
+332 GNGLYHINWGWGGY

-374 SCYMIIGIQPDNGKV
+374 NCNMIIGIQPDNGKV
-389 DKPLTECP
+389 DEPLADVPSLIIEY
-397 FVMVLEGSYNGHSTG
+397 YNSDEFTSG
-412 IELTKPTRKNATD
+412 IELTKATRNNTKEN
-425 KFSITI
+425 FTI
-431 KDWWGNPTSNHFKGK
+431 KINDCWDNIYSTNIEC
-446 LGYGISN
+446 LCGYGISD
-453 GKGGYQLISKTI
+453 GKGGFKLISETENI
-465 DRELTAVKEDGSG
+465 RMNGTRF
-478 SSTGTTFTI
+478 GTTLTI
-487 DYAFPPTGTYTIYA
+487 NNRFSPNGTYTIYA

-510 WKKCGYEGMRPY
+510 WKKCAYYYMQPY
-522 VVEST
+522 VVKAT

-540 DITTD
+540 EITSK
-545 ETHYNGV
+545 ETQYSGV
-552 EGTFKL
+552 EGTFEL
-558 SITNTGD
+558 SITNNGD
-565 DDFIGLINV
+565 DEFIGLINA
-574 YTSSTATRPDDAIAQ
+574 YTSSTATCPDDAIAQ

-597 STVTRNVGITPT
+597 STVTREIGITPT
-609 AVGDMYVWIED
+609 AVGYMYVWIED

-626 LLNAKNFNV
+626 LLNAKKFNV
-635 EQSTAPSFVLEKVE
+635 EQSTEPSYTIVSVT
-649 TNATPNAYELENAR
+649 TNATPGVYETEKAYINT
-663 HNNYIVK
+663 NKVK
-670 APRVDD
+670 VPRVDD
-676 DKAEFTYY
+676 EKAEFTFG
-684 IKNNGGTASVK
+684 IRNNGGTGVLKYVIWAWNIETGSMKAS
-695 CWTIAINAETNRGP
+695 RY
-709 YTERTI
+709 YT
-715 KFPGNGSVTTISYSY
+715 KKMQGNG
-730 TPKQVGSNTMYGDIR
+730 
-745 LFNTETPE
+745 
-753 QRINITSKIPN
+753 N
-764 ITYYLLNN
+764 ITYLSESFTPEFTGTNLFCPWIQIVDSNN
-772 GIEVGSYE
+772 QYTNIPTSLPEYFIPCIEIEESGYNWKGE
-780 MAAIY
+780 R

-797 SGVTDSASSY
+797 SGVVMDSASSY

-815 TILTEKAEH
+815 TILTEKAER

-843 TAKHVTVAPGLYI
+843 TAKHATVAPGLYI
-856 VRGKKIVVK
+856 VKGKKVAVR

>member
-1 MKRLYLLSLLIMLF
+1 MKRLYLLSMLIMLF

-45 DKKAAAKAPSMNG
+45 DSKAAAKAPSMNG
-58 ETTTAVSPYYVFPF
+58 GIATATSPYYVFPF

-158 WNQSE
+158 WNQST

-168 CPKYDGTNLSA
+168 CPKYDDTNLSA

-188 QVMMYWKYPKEL
+188 QVMMYWKYPNEL
-200 KADINEYE
+200 KADIQGYK
-208 TSTHKL
+208 TSTHEL

-229 MLPTYTNNNYTQTE
+229 MLPTYTNNNYTQTQ

-249 LMLHCGKAVKMDY
+249 LMLHCGKAVEMDY
-262 NKESGANVTPAI
+262 GEESGANVTPGR

-286 LDLPRSSFTLAE
+286 LDLMRSCFTLAE
-298 WTALIDQELQAR
+298 WTALIDKELQAK
-310 RPILYSGQTT
+310 RPILYGGQTT
-320 DGGHQ
+320 KSGHQ

-332 GNGLYHINWGWGGF
+332 GNGLYHINWGWGGY

-357 PGQGGIG
+357 PGHGGIG

-374 SCYMIIGIQPDNGKV
+374 GCDMIIGIQPDNGKV
-389 DKPLTECP
+389 DEPLAEIP
-397 FVMVLEGSYNGHSTG
+397 FITVFESDDNGHATS
-412 IELTKPTRKNATD
+412 IELTKPTRQSSTEM
-425 KFSITI
+425 FSIKI
-431 KDWWGNPTSNHFKGK
+431 KEWMTNLTYNGFNGK
-446 LGYGISN
+446 FGYGISDGN
-453 GKGGYQLISKTI
+453 GGYQLISEAKVI
-465 DRELTAVKEDGSG
+465 DIKAVDENGGGTSI
-478 SSTGTTFTI
+478 GTTNTI
-487 DYAFPPTGTYTIYA
+487 DYAFAPNKTYTIYG

-510 WKKCGYEGMRPY
+510 WKKCAYYYMQPY
-522 VVEST
+522 VVKST

-540 DITTD
+540 DITSK
-545 ETHYNGV
+545 ETQYSGV
-552 EGTFKL
+552 EGTFEL
-558 SITNTGD
+558 SITNNGD
-565 DDFIGLINV
+565 DEFIGLINA
-574 YTSSTATRPDDAIAQ
+574 YTSSTATCPDDAIAQ

-597 STVTRNVGITPT
+597 STVTREIGITPT
-609 AVGDMYVWIED
+609 TVGDMYVWIED

-626 LLNAKNFNV
+626 LLNAKKFNV
-635 EQSTAPSFVLEKVE
+635 EQSTEPSYTIVSVT
-649 TNATPNAYELENAR
+649 TNATPGVYETEKAYINT
-663 HNNYIVK
+663 NKVK
-670 APRVDD
+670 VPRVDD
-676 DKAEFTYY
+676 EKAEFTFG
-684 IKNNGGTASVK
+684 IRNNGGTGVLKYVIWAWNIETGSMKAS
-695 CWTIAINAETNRGP
+695 RY
-709 YTERTI
+709 YT
-715 KFPGNGSVTTISYSY
+715 KKMQGNG
-730 TPKQVGSNTMYGDIR
+730 
-745 LFNTETPE
+745 
-753 QRINITSKIPN
+753 N
-764 ITYYLLNN
+764 ITYLSESFTPEFTGTNLFCPWIQIVDSNN
-772 GIEVGSYE
+772 QYTNIPTSLPEYFIPCIEIEESGYNWKGE
-780 MAAIY
+780 R

-797 SGVTDSASSY
+797 SGVMDSASSY

-815 TILTEKAEH
+815 TILTEKAER

>member
-1 MKRLYLLSLLIMLF
+1 MLIILF

-45 DKKAAAKAPSMNG
+45 DSKAAAKAPSMNG
-58 ETTTAVSPYYVFPF
+58 GIATAVSPYYVFPF

-119 EAMKQGNASAIK
+119 EAVKQGNASAIK

-144 RATTAVSPLLGDIK
+144 RTTTAVSPLLGDIK
-158 WNQSE
+158 WNQST

-168 CPKYDGTNLSA
+168 CPKYDDTNLSA

-188 QVMMYWKYPKEL
+188 QVMMYWKYPNEL
-200 KADINEYE
+200 KADIQGYK
-208 TSTHKL
+208 TSTHEL
-214 TIAGETKGQKYDWDN
+214 TVAGELKGQKYDWEN
-229 MLPTYTNNNYTQTE
+229 MLPSYYSGNYNQTQ

-249 LMLHCGKAVKMDY
+249 LMLHCGKAVEMDY
-262 NKESGANVTPAI
+262 GEESGAIVTPDH

-286 LDLPRSSFTLAE
+286 LDLSRTCFTLAE
-298 WTALIDQELQAR
+298 WTAIIDKELQAK
-310 RPILYSGQTT
+310 RPILYSGRTT
-320 DGGHQ
+320 NGGHQ

-332 GNGLYHINWGWGGF
+332 GNGLYHINWGWGGY

-374 SCYMIIGIQPDNGKV
+374 YCDMIIGIQPDNGKV
-389 DKPLTECP
+389 DEPLAEIP
-397 FVMVLEGSYNGHSTG
+397 SLIIEYYNSNDFTSG
-412 IELTKPTRKNATD
+412 IELTKATRNNTTED
-425 KFSITI
+425 FTITI
-431 KDWWGNPTSNHFKGK
+431 NDCWDNVYSTNTEC
-446 LGYGISN
+446 LCGYGISD
-453 GKGGYQLISKTI
+453 GKGGYKLISETENILMNGTRFGTI
-465 DRELTAVKEDGSG
+465 LTINNRFS
-478 SSTGTTFTI
+478 
-487 DYAFPPTGTYTIYA
+487 PNGTYTIYA

-510 WKKCGYEGMRPY
+510 WKKCAYYYMQPY
-522 VVEST
+522 VVKST

-540 DITTD
+540 EITSK
-545 ETHYNGV
+545 ETQYSGV
-552 EGTFKL
+552 EGTFEL
-558 SITNTGD
+558 SITNNGD
-565 DDFIGLINV
+565 DDFIGLINA
-574 YTSSTATRPDDAIAQ
+574 YTSSTTTCPDDAIAQ

-597 STVTRNVGITPT
+597 STVIREIGITPT
-609 AVGDMYVWIED
+609 TAGDMYVWIED

-626 LLNAKNFNV
+626 LLNAKKFNA

-649 TNATPNAYELENAR
+649 TNATPDAYELENAR
-663 HNNYIVK
+663 YINSIVK

-709 YTERTI
+709 YTKRTI

-730 TPKQVGSNTMYGDIR
+730 TPEQVGSNTMYGEIR
-745 LFNTETPE
+745 LFNTENEKPIEITTDLPNVPYYVLVDGKE
-753 QRINITSKIPN
+753 NGYYPFEAIN
-764 ITYYLLNN
+764 
-772 GIEVGSYE
+772 
-780 MAAIY
+780 
-785 PLVYIAGKPNAI
+785 PLVYVAGKPNAI
-797 SGVTDSASSY
+797 SGVMDSASSY

-815 TILTEKAEH
+815 TILTEKAER
-824 LSIFRIDGSKVCD
+824 LAIYRIDGSKVCD

-856 VRGKKIVVK
+856 VKGKKVAVR

>member
-58 ETTTAVSPYYVFPF
+58 GTTTAVSPYYVFPF

-188 QVMMYWKYPKEL
+188 QVMMYWKYPNEL
-200 KADINEYE
+200 KADINEYK
-208 TSTHKL
+208 TYTHKL
-214 TIAGETKGQKYDWDN
+214 PVAGELKGQKYDWDN
-229 MLPTYTNNNYTQTE
+229 MLPTYTNNNYTQTQ

-249 LMLHCGKAVKMDY
+249 LMLHCGKAVSMDY
-262 NKESGANVTPAI
+262 GEESGANVTPGR
-274 LAKYFGYDSDLM
+274 LAKYFGYDSDMM
-286 LDLPRSSFTLAE
+286 LDLSRSCFTLAE
-298 WTALIDQELQAR
+298 WTAIIDKELQAK
-310 RPILYSGQTT
+310 RPILYSGRTT
-320 DGGHQ
+320 NGGHQ

-332 GNGLYHINWGWGGF
+332 GNGLYHINWGWGGY

-374 SCYMIIGIQPDNGKV
+374 GCDMIIGIQPDNGKV
-389 DKPLTECP
+389 DEPLADVPSLIIEY
-397 FVMVLEGSYNGHSTG
+397 YNSDEFTSG
-412 IELTKPTRKNATD
+412 IELTKATRNNTTED
-425 KFSITI
+425 FTI
-431 KDWWGNPTSNHFKGK
+431 KINDCWDNIYSTNIEC
-446 LGYGISN
+446 LCGYGISD
-453 GKGGYQLISKTI
+453 GKGGFKLISETENILMNGTRFGTI
-465 DRELTAVKEDGSG
+465 LTINNRFS
-478 SSTGTTFTI
+478 
-487 DYAFPPTGTYTIYA
+487 PNGTYTIYA

-510 WKKCGYEGMRPY
+510 WKKCAYYYMQPY
-522 VVEST
+522 VVKST

-540 DITTD
+540 EITSK
-545 ETHYNGV
+545 ETQYSGV
-552 EGTFKL
+552 EGTFEL
-558 SITNTGD
+558 SITNNGD
-565 DDFIGLINV
+565 DEFIGLINA
-574 YTSSTATRPDDAIAQ
+574 YTSSTATCPDDAIAQ

-597 STVTRNVGITPT
+597 STVTREIGITPT

-649 TNATPNAYELENAR
+649 TNATPDAYELENAR

-730 TPKQVGSNTMYGDIR
+730 TPEQVGSNTMYGEIR

>member
-58 ETTTAVSPYYVFPF
+58 GTTTAVSPYYVFPF

-95 HGTYD
+95 NGTYD

-200 KADINEYE
+200 KADINEYK
-208 TSTHKL
+208 TYTHKL
-214 TIAGETKGQKYDWDN
+214 PVAGELKGLKYDWDN
-229 MLPTYTNNNYTQTE
+229 MLPTYTNNKYTLTQ

-249 LMLHCGKAVKMDY
+249 LMLHCGKAVEMDY
-262 NKESGANVTPAI
+262 GEESGANVTPGR
-274 LAKYFGYDSDLM
+274 LAKYFGYDSDMM
-286 LDLPRSSFTLAE
+286 LDLSRTCFTLAE
-298 WTALIDQELQAR
+298 WTAIIDKELQAK
-310 RPILYSGQTT
+310 RPILYSGRTT
-320 DGGHQ
+320 NGGHQ

-332 GNGLYHINWGWGGF
+332 GNGLYHINWGWGGY

-374 SCYMIIGIQPDNGKV
+374 GCDMIIGIQPDNGKV
-389 DKPLTECP
+389 DEPLAEIP
-397 FVMVLEGSYNGHSTG
+397 FITVFESDYNGHATS
-412 IELTKPTRKNATD
+412 IELTKSTRQSATE
-425 KFSITI
+425 KFSIKI
-431 KDWWGNPTSNHFKGK
+431 KEWMTNLTYNDFNGK
-446 LGYGISN
+446 FGYGISDGN
-453 GKGGYQLISKTI
+453 GGYQLI
-465 DRELTAVKEDGSG
+465 
-478 SSTGTTFTI
+478 
-487 DYAFPPTGTYTIYA
+487 
-501 IYSTDNGKT
+501 
-510 WKKCGYEGMRPY
+510 
-522 VVEST
+522 
-527 ATTLSLVKTQLTA
+527 
-540 DITTD
+540 
-545 ETHYNGV
+545 
-552 EGTFKL
+552 
-558 SITNTGD
+558 
-565 DDFIGLINV
+565 
-574 YTSSTATRPDDAIAQ
+574 
-589 PYMTIPAH
+589 
-597 STVTRNVGITPT
+597 
-609 AVGDMYVWIED
+609 
-620 GESGEM
+620 
-626 LLNAKNFNV
+626 
-635 EQSTAPSFVLEKVE
+635 
-649 TNATPNAYELENAR
+649 
-663 HNNYIVK
+663 
-670 APRVDD
+670 D

-695 CWTIAINAETNRGP
+695 CWTIAINAETNSGP
-709 YTERTI
+709 GKERTI

-730 TPKQVGSNTMYGDIR
+730 TPEQVGSNTMLGDIL
-745 LFNTETPE
+745 LFNTETNE
-753 QRINITSKIPN
+753 QININNTLPKIPYDVLVNGEVIRHYN
-764 ITYYLLNN
+764 I
-772 GIEVGSYE
+772 E
-780 MAAIY
+780 AIN

-815 TILTEKAEH
+815 TIFTEKAER
-824 LSIFRIDGSKVCD
+824 LPIFRIDGSKVCD

>member
-58 ETTTAVSPYYVFPF
+58 GTTTAVSPYYVFPF

-119 EAMKQGNASAIK
+119 EAVKQGNASAIK
-131 NIAEAKALRANNT
+131 NIAEAKALRANST

-188 QVMMYWKYPKEL
+188 QVMMYWKYPNEL
-200 KADINEYE
+200 KADIQGYK
-208 TSTHKL
+208 TSTHEL
-214 TIAGETKGQKYDWDN
+214 TVAGELKGQKYDWDN
-229 MLPTYTNNNYTQTE
+229 MLPTYTNNNYTQTQ

-249 LMLHCGKAVKMDY
+249 LMLHCGKAVEMDY
-262 NKESGANVTPAI
+262 GEESGAIVTPGR

-286 LDLPRSSFTLAE
+286 LDLMRSCFTLAE
-298 WTALIDQELQAR
+298 WTAIIDKELQAK
-310 RPILYSGQTT
+310 RPILYSGRTT
-320 DGGHQ
+320 NGGHQ

-332 GNGLYHINWGWGGF
+332 GNGLYHINWGWGGY

-374 SCYMIIGIQPDNGKV
+374 NCNMIIGIQPDNGKV
-389 DKPLTECP
+389 DEPLADVPSLIIEY
-397 FVMVLEGSYNGHSTG
+397 YNSDEFTSG
-412 IELTKPTRKNATD
+412 IELTKATRNNTTED
-425 KFSITI
+425 FTI
-431 KDWWGNPTSNHFKGK
+431 KINDCWDNIYSTNIEC
-446 LGYGISN
+446 LCGYGISD
-453 GKGGYQLISKTI
+453 GKGGFKLISETENILMNGTRFGTI
-465 DRELTAVKEDGSG
+465 LTINNRFS
-478 SSTGTTFTI
+478 
-487 DYAFPPTGTYTIYA
+487 PNGTYTIYA

-510 WKKCGYEGMRPY
+510 WKKCAYYYMQPY
-522 VVEST
+522 VVKAT

-545 ETHYNGV
+545 ETHYNGA

-609 AVGDMYVWIED
+609 AVGDMFVWIED

-626 LLNAKNFNV
+626 LLNAKKFNV

-649 TNATPNAYELENAR
+649 TNATPDAYELENAR
-663 HNNYIVK
+663 YNNYIVK

-695 CWTIAINAETNRGP
+695 CWTIALNAETNRGP
-709 YTERTI
+709 YTERII
-715 KFPGNGSVTTISYSY
+715 KIPGNGSITTISYSY
-730 TPKQVGSNTMYGDIR
+730 TPEHVGCNTMYGEIR
-745 LFNTETPE
+745 LFNTETGE
-753 QRINITSKIPN
+753 RININNTLPN
-764 ITYYLLNN
+764 VPYYVLEN
-772 GIEVGSYE
+772 GKEIGYIEIN
-780 MAAIY
+780 AIN
-785 PLVYIAGKPNAI
+785 PLVYVAGKPNAI
-797 SGVTDSASSY
+797 SEVTNSASSY

-815 TILTEKAEH
+815 TILTEKAER

>member
-58 ETTTAVSPYYVFPF
+58 GTTTAVSPYYVFPF

-229 MLPTYTNNNYTQTE
+229 MLPTYTNNNYTQTQ

-249 LMLHCGKAVKMDY
+249 LMLHCGKAVEMDY
-262 NKESGANVTPAI
+262 GEESGAIVTPGR

-286 LDLPRSSFTLAE
+286 LDLMRTCFTLAE
-298 WTALIDQELQAR
+298 WTAIIDKELQAK
-310 RPILYSGQTT
+310 RPILYSGRTT
-320 DGGHQ
+320 EGGHQ

-332 GNGLYHINWGWGGF
+332 GNGLYHINWGWGGY

-374 SCYMIIGIQPDNGKV
+374 YCDMIIGIQPDNGKV
-389 DKPLTECP
+389 DEPLAEIP
-397 FVMVLEGSYNGHSTG
+397 SLIIEYYNSNDFTSG
-412 IELTKPTRKNATD
+412 IELTKATRNNTTED
-425 KFSITI
+425 FTITI
-431 KDWWGNPTSNHFKGK
+431 NDCWDNVYSTNTEC
-446 LGYGISN
+446 LCGYGISD
-453 GKGGYQLISKTI
+453 GKGGFKLISETENI
-465 DRELTAVKEDGSG
+465 LMNGTLF
-478 SSTGTTFTI
+478 GTTLTI
-487 DYAFPPTGTYTIYA
+487 NNRFSPNGTYTIYA

-510 WKKCGYEGMRPY
+510 WKKCAYYYMQPY
-522 VVEST
+522 VVKST

-540 DITTD
+540 EITSK
-545 ETHYNGV
+545 EKQYSGV
-552 EGTFKL
+552 EGTFEL
-558 SITNTGD
+558 SITNNGD
-565 DDFIGLINV
+565 DEFIGLINA
-574 YTSSTATRPDDAIAQ
+574 YTSSTATCPDDAIAQ

-597 STVTRNVGITPT
+597 STVTREIGITPT
-609 AVGDMYVWIED
+609 AVGYMYVWIED

-626 LLNAKNFNV
+626 LLNAKKFNV
-635 EQSTAPSFVLEKVE
+635 EQSTEPSYTIVSVT
-649 TNATPNAYELENAR
+649 TNATPGVYETEKAYINT
-663 HNNYIVK
+663 NKVK
-670 APRVDD
+670 VPRVDD
-676 DKAEFTYY
+676 EKAEFTFG
-684 IKNNGGTASVK
+684 IRNNGGTGVLKYVIWAWNIETGSMKAS
-695 CWTIAINAETNRGP
+695 RY
-709 YTERTI
+709 YT
-715 KFPGNGSVTTISYSY
+715 KKMQGNG
-730 TPKQVGSNTMYGDIR
+730 
-745 LFNTETPE
+745 
-753 QRINITSKIPN
+753 N
-764 ITYYLLNN
+764 ITYLSESFTPEFTGTNLFCPWIQIVDSNN
-772 GIEVGSYE
+772 QYTNIPTSLPEYFIPCIEIEESGYNWKGE
-780 MAAIY
+780 R

-797 SGVTDSASSY
+797 SGVVMDSASSY

-815 TILTEKAEH
+815 TILTEKAER

>member
-1 MKRLYLLSLLIMLF
+1 MKRLYLLSLLMMLF

-58 ETTTAVSPYYVFPF
+58 GTTTAVSPYYVFPF

-131 NIAEAKALRANNT
+131 NIAEAKVLRANNT

-168 CPKYDGTNLSA
+168 CPKYDGTYLSA

-188 QVMMYWKYPKEL
+188 QVMMYWKYPNEL
-200 KADINEYE
+200 KADINEYK
-208 TSTHKL
+208 TYTHKL
-214 TIAGETKGQKYDWDN
+214 PVAGESKGQKYDWDN
-229 MLPTYTNNNYTQTE
+229 MLPTYTINNYTQTE

-249 LMLHCGKAVKMDY
+249 LMLHCGKAVEMDY
-262 NKESGANVTPAI
+262 GDVSGANVTPGR

-286 LDLPRSSFTLAE
+286 LDLKRSCFTLAE
-298 WTALIDQELQAR
+298 WTAIIDQELQAK
-310 RPILYSGQTT
+310 RPILYGGQTT
-320 DGGHQ
+320 AGGHQ

-332 GNGLYHINWGWGGF
+332 GNGLYHINWGWGGY

-357 PGQGGIG
+357 PGQGGTG

-374 SCYMIIGIQPDNGKV
+374 GCDMIIGIQPDNGKV
-389 DKPLTECP
+389 DEPLADVPSLIIEY
-397 FVMVLEGSYNGHSTG
+397 YNSDEFTSG
-412 IELTKPTRKNATD
+412 IELTKATRNNTTED
-425 KFSITI
+425 FTI
-431 KDWWGNPTSNHFKGK
+431 KINDCWDNIYSTNIEC
-446 LGYGISN
+446 LCGYGISD
-453 GKGGYQLISKTI
+453 GKGGFKLISETENILMNGTRFGTI
-465 DRELTAVKEDGSG
+465 LTINNRFS
-478 SSTGTTFTI
+478 
-487 DYAFPPTGTYTIYA
+487 PNGTYTIYA

-510 WKKCGYEGMRPY
+510 WKKCAYYYMQPY
-522 VVEST
+522 VVKAT

-540 DITTD
+540 EITSK
-545 ETHYNGV
+545 ETQYSGV
-552 EGTFKL
+552 EGTFEL
-558 SITNTGD
+558 SITNNGD
-565 DDFIGLINV
+565 DEFIGLINA
-574 YTSSTATRPDDAIAQ
+574 YTSSTATCPDDAIAQ

-597 STVTRNVGITPT
+597 STVTREIGITPT

-626 LLNAKNFNV
+626 LQNAKKFNV

-649 TNATPNAYELENAR
+649 TNATPDAYELENAR

-715 KFPGNGSVTTISYSY
+715 KFPGNGSITTISYSY
-730 TPKQVGSNTMYGDIR
+730 TPEQVGSNTMYGDVR
-745 LFNTETPE
+745 LFNTETAE
-753 QRINITSKIPN
+753 RINITSKIPN

-772 GIEVGSYE
+772 GIEVGSYK

-815 TILTEKAEH
+815 TIFTEKAER
-824 LSIFRIDGSKVCD
+824 LPIFRIDGSKVCD

>member
-45 DKKAAAKAPSMNG
+45 DKKAAAKAPLMNG
-58 ETTTAVSPYYVFPF
+58 GTTTAVSPYYVFPF

-119 EAMKQGNASAIK
+119 EAVKQGNASAIK

-144 RATTAVSPLLGDIK
+144 RTTTAVSPLLGDIK
-158 WNQSE
+158 WNQST

-168 CPKYDGTNLSA
+168 CPKYDDTNLSA

-188 QVMMYWKYPKEL
+188 QVMMYWKYPNEL
-200 KADINEYE
+200 KADIQGYK
-208 TSTHKL
+208 TSTHEL
-214 TIAGETKGQKYDWDN
+214 TVSGELKGQKYDWDN
-229 MLPTYTNNNYTQTE
+229 MLPSYSNVNYNQTQ

-249 LMLHCGKAVKMDY
+249 LMLHCGKAVEMDY
-262 NKESGANVTPAI
+262 GEESGAIVTPDH

-286 LDLPRSSFTLAE
+286 LDLSRTCFSLAE
-298 WTALIDQELQAR
+298 WTAIIDKELQAK
-310 RPILYSGQTT
+310 RPILYSGLTT
-320 DGGHQ
+320 EGGHQ

-332 GNGLYHINWGWGGF
+332 GNGLYHINWGWGGY

-374 SCYMIIGIQPDNGKV
+374 YCDMIIGIQPDNGKV
-389 DKPLTECP
+389 DEPLAEIP
-397 FVMVLEGSYNGHSTG
+397 SLIIEYYNSNDFTSG
-412 IELTKPTRKNATD
+412 IELTKATRNNTTED
-425 KFSITI
+425 FTITI
-431 KDWWGNPTSNHFKGK
+431 NDCWDNVYSTNTEC
-446 LGYGISN
+446 LCGYGISD
-453 GKGGYQLISKTI
+453 GKGGYKLISETENILMNGTRFGTI
-465 DRELTAVKEDGSG
+465 LTINNRFS
-478 SSTGTTFTI
+478 
-487 DYAFPPTGTYTIYA
+487 PNGTYTIYA

-510 WKKCGYEGMRPY
+510 WKKCAYYYMQPY
-522 VVEST
+522 VVKAT

-540 DITTD
+540 EITSK
-545 ETHYNGV
+545 ETQYSGV
-552 EGTFKL
+552 EGTFEL
-558 SITNTGD
+558 SITNNGD
-565 DDFIGLINV
+565 DEFIGLINA
-574 YTSSTATRPDDAIAQ
+574 YTSSTATCPDDAIAQ

-597 STVTRNVGITPT
+597 STVTREIGITPT

-626 LLNAKNFNV
+626 LLNAKKFNV

-649 TNATPNAYELENAR
+649 TNATPDAYELENAR
-663 HNNYIVK
+663 YGNSIVK

-709 YTERTI
+709 YTKRTI

-730 TPKQVGSNTMYGDIR
+730 TPEQVGSNTMYGEIR
-745 LFNTETPE
+745 LFNTENEKPIE
-753 QRINITSKIPN
+753 ITTDLPN
-764 ITYYLLNN
+764 VPYYVLVD
-772 GIEVGSYE
+772 GKEYGYYPFE
-780 MAAIY
+780 AIK

-797 SGVTDSASSY
+797 SGVMDSASSY

-815 TILTEKAEH
+815 TILTEKAER
-824 LSIFRIDGSKVCD
+824 LAIYRIDGSKVCD

-856 VRGKKIVVK
+856 VKGKKVAVR

>member
-58 ETTTAVSPYYVFPF
+58 GIATAASPYYVFPF

-119 EAMKQGNASAIK
+119 EAVKQGNASAIK

-158 WNQSE
+158 WNQST

-168 CPKYDGTNLSA
+168 CPKYDDTNLSA

-188 QVMMYWKYPKEL
+188 QVMMYWKYPNEL
-200 KADINEYE
+200 KADIQGYK
-208 TSTHKL
+208 TSTHEL
-214 TIAGETKGQKYDWDN
+214 TVAGELKGQKYDWEN
-229 MLPTYTNNNYTQTE
+229 MLPSYYSGNYNQTQ

-249 LMLHCGKAVKMDY
+249 LMLHCGKAVEMDY
-262 NKESGANVTPAI
+262 GEESGAIVTPDH

-286 LDLPRSSFTLAE
+286 LDLSRTCFTLAE
-298 WTALIDQELQAR
+298 WTAIIDKELQAK
-310 RPILYSGQTT
+310 RPILYSGRTT
-320 DGGHQ
+320 NGGHQ

-332 GNGLYHINWGWGGF
+332 GNGLYHINWGWGGY

-374 SCYMIIGIQPDNGKV
+374 YCDMIIGIQPDNGKV
-389 DKPLTECP
+389 DELLAEIPSLIIEY
-397 FVMVLEGSYNGHSTG
+397 YNSNDFTSG
-412 IELTKPTRKNATD
+412 IELTKATRNNTTED
-425 KFSITI
+425 FTITI
-431 KDWWGNPTSNHFKGK
+431 NDCWDNVYSTNTEC
-446 LGYGISN
+446 LCGYGISD
-453 GKGGYQLISKTI
+453 GKGGYKLISETENILMNGTRFGTI
-465 DRELTAVKEDGSG
+465 LTINNRFS
-478 SSTGTTFTI
+478 
-487 DYAFPPTGTYTIYA
+487 PNGTYTIYA

-510 WKKCGYEGMRPY
+510 WKKCAYYYMQPY
-522 VVEST
+522 VVKST

-540 DITTD
+540 EITSK
-545 ETHYNGV
+545 ETQYSGV
-552 EGTFKL
+552 EGTFEL
-558 SITNTGD
+558 SITNNGD
-565 DDFIGLINV
+565 DDFIGLINA
-574 YTSSTATRPDDAIAQ
+574 YTSSTTTCPDDAIAQ

-597 STVTRNVGITPT
+597 STVIREIGITPT
-609 AVGDMYVWIED
+609 TAGDMYVWIED

-626 LLNAKNFNV
+626 LVNAKKFNA

-649 TNATPNAYELENAR
+649 TNATPYAYELENAR
-663 HNNYIVK
+663 YINSIVK

-695 CWTIAINAETNRGP
+695 CWVIAFNTETNSGP

-715 KFPGNGSVTTISYSY
+715 KFPGNGSITTISGSF
-730 TPKQVGSNTMYGDIR
+730 TPEQVGSNTMIGELR
-745 LFNTETPE
+745 LLNTENEKPIEITTDLPNVPYYVLVDGKE
-753 QRINITSKIPN
+753 YGYYPFKAIN
-764 ITYYLLNN
+764 
-772 GIEVGSYE
+772 
-780 MAAIY
+780 

-797 SGVTDSASSY
+797 SGVMDSASSY
-807 VLGGTSEI
+807 VLGGTGEI
-815 TILTEKAEH
+815 TILTEKAER
-824 LSIFRIDGSKVCD
+824 LAIYRIDGSKVCD

-856 VRGKKIVVK
+856 VKGKKVVVR

>member
-1 MKRLYLLSLLIMLF
+1 MKRLYLLSMLIMLF

-58 ETTTAVSPYYVFPF
+58 GTTTAVSPYYVFPF

-188 QVMMYWKYPKEL
+188 QVMMYWKYPNEL
-200 KADINEYE
+200 KADINEYK
-208 TSTHKL
+208 TYTHKL
-214 TIAGETKGQKYDWDN
+214 PVAGELKGQKYDWDN
-229 MLPTYTNNNYTQTE
+229 MLPTYTNNNYTQTQ

-249 LMLHCGKAVKMDY
+249 LMLHCGKAVEMDY
-262 NKESGANVTPAI
+262 GEESGAIVTPGR

-286 LDLPRSSFTLAE
+286 LDLMRSCFTLAE
-298 WTALIDQELQAR
+298 WTAIIDKELQAK
-310 RPILYSGQTT
+310 RPILYSGRTT
-320 DGGHQ
+320 NGGHQ

-332 GNGLYHINWGWGGF
+332 GNGLYHINWGWGGY

-374 SCYMIIGIQPDNGKV
+374 GCDMIIGIQPDNGKV
-389 DKPLTECP
+389 DEPLADVPSLIIEY
-397 FVMVLEGSYNGHSTG
+397 YNSDEFTSG
-412 IELTKPTRKNATD
+412 IELTKATRNNTTED
-425 KFSITI
+425 FTI
-431 KDWWGNPTSNHFKGK
+431 KINDCWDNIYSTNIEC
-446 LGYGISN
+446 LCGYGISD
-453 GKGGYQLISKTI
+453 GKGGFKLISETENILMNGTRFGTI
-465 DRELTAVKEDGSG
+465 LTINNRFS
-478 SSTGTTFTI
+478 
-487 DYAFPPTGTYTIYA
+487 PNGTYTIYA

-510 WKKCGYEGMRPY
+510 WKKCAYYYMQPY
-522 VVEST
+522 VVKAT

-540 DITTD
+540 EITSK
-545 ETHYNGV
+545 ETQYSGV
-552 EGTFKL
+552 EGTFEL
-558 SITNTGD
+558 SITNNGD
-565 DDFIGLINV
+565 DEFIGLINA
-574 YTSSTATRPDDAIAQ
+574 YTSSTATCPDDAIAQ

-597 STVTRNVGITPT
+597 STVTREIGITPT
-609 AVGDMYVWIED
+609 TVGDMYVWIED

-626 LLNAKNFNV
+626 LLNAKKFNI

-649 TNATPNAYELENAR
+649 TNATPDAYELENAR

-730 TPKQVGSNTMYGDIR
+730 TPEQVGSNTMYGEIR
-745 LFNTETPE
+745 LFNTETKK
-753 QRINITSKIPN
+753 QININNTLPN
-764 ITYYLLNN
+764 VPYYVLEKGKEIGN
-772 GIEVGSYE
+772 IEF
-780 MAAIY
+780 AALY

-815 TILTEKAEH
+815 TILTEKAER
-824 LSIFRIDGSKVCD
+824 LPIFRIDGSKVCD

>member
-58 ETTTAVSPYYVFPF
+58 GTTTAVSPYYVFPF

-188 QVMMYWKYPKEL
+188 QVMMYWKYPNEL
-200 KADINEYE
+200 KADINEYK
-208 TSTHKL
+208 TYTHKL
-214 TIAGETKGQKYDWDN
+214 PVAGELKGQKYDWDN
-229 MLPTYTNNNYTQTE
+229 MLPTYTNNNYTQTQ

-249 LMLHCGKAVKMDY
+249 LMLHCGKAVEMDY
-262 NKESGANVTPAI
+262 DKESGAIVTPGR

-286 LDLPRSSFTLAE
+286 LNLMRTCFTLAE
-298 WTALIDQELQAR
+298 WTAIIDKELQAK

-320 DGGHQ
+320 AGGHQ

-332 GNGLYHINWGWGGF
+332 GNGLYHINWGWGGY

-374 SCYMIIGIQPDNGKV
+374 NCDMIIGIQPDNGKV
-389 DKPLTECP
+389 DEPLADVPSLIIEYYN
-397 FVMVLEGSYNGHSTG
+397 SYEFTSG
-412 IELTKPTRKNATD
+412 IELTKATRNNTKED
-425 KFSITI
+425 FTI
-431 KDWWGNPTSNHFKGK
+431 KINDCWNNVYSTNIEC
-446 LGYGISN
+446 LCGYGISD
-453 GKGGYQLISKTI
+453 GKGGFKLISETENIRMNGTRFCTTLTI
-465 DRELTAVKEDGSG
+465 NNSF
-478 SSTGTTFTI
+478 S
-487 DYAFPPTGTYTIYA
+487 PNGTYTIYA

-510 WKKCGYEGMRPY
+510 WKKCAYYYMQPY
-522 VVEST
+522 VVKAT

-545 ETHYNGV
+545 ETHYNGI

-558 SITNTGD
+558 SITNNSD
-565 DDFIGLINV
+565 DEYIGLINA
-574 YTSSTATRPDDAIAQ
+574 YTSSTATCPDDAIAQ

-597 STVTRNVGITPT
+597 STVTREIGITPT
-609 AVGDMYVWIED
+609 TVGDMYVWIED

-626 LLNAKNFNV
+626 LQNAKKFNV
-635 EQSTAPSFVLEKVE
+635 EQSTASSFVLEKVE

-663 HNNYIVK
+663 YNNYIVK

-695 CWTIAINAETNRGP
+695 CWVIAFNAETNSGP

-715 KFPGNGSVTTISYSY
+715 KIPGNGSVTTISYSY
-730 TPKQVGSNTMYGDIR
+730 TPEYVGCNTMYGEIR
-745 LFNTETPE
+745 LFNTETNE
-753 QRINITSKIPN
+753 QININNTLPKIP
-764 ITYYLLNN
+764 YDVLVN
-772 GIEVGSYE
+772 GEVIGHYNLE
-780 MAAIY
+780 AIN

-797 SGVTDSASSY
+797 SEVIDSASSY

-815 TILTEKAEH
+815 TILTEKAER
-824 LSIFRIDGSKVCD
+824 LPIFRIDGSKVCD